1 MFDFLKDKTADKSK
15 REFSLIE
22 VACLLIHASKIDQ
35 KYTEKEREIVKKTL
49 LNLDTSPNEIEKII
63 KEAEKIESDSN
74 QILDF
79 TKNLKNIDEEMKLI
93 VIESLWEIIYSDNKS
108 DMYEANLMRR
118 LTGLLYLDP
127 KKVGKIKER
136 INIKLK

>member
-1 MFDFLKDKTADKSK
+1 MFDFLKDKAADKSK

-35 KYTEKEREIVKKTL
+35 NYTEKEKEIVKKTL
-49 LNLDTSPNEIEKII
+49 LNLDTNPSEIEKII

-93 VIESLWEIIYSDNKS
+93 VIESLWEIIYSDNES

-127 KKVGKIKER
+127 KKVGEIKER
-136 INIKLK
+136 INLKLK